1 MGGFSKINKMSI
13 TWNIEKT
20 AADLADTLATNV
32 HTQIEKSIAEQG
44 SAVLALSGGSTPK
57 PFFKA
62 LAAKTLD
69 WSKVVITLVDE
80 RWVDESHE
88 LSNALFLHENLLQ
101 HLSDEVSFVPL
112 YHPALSLEE
121 SFDTVIKTYCERTGS
136 SVRQPRKLD
145 IVILGM
151 GGDGHTA
158 SFFPDASNIASL
170 VDANDSSFLA
180 TCDSPSTQVPRITW
194 TLNTLLN
201 TSFLAL
207 HFTGCSKRQVFEQAL
222 VAGAHTELPIRSA
235 IFQDMVP
242 LNIYYAD

>member
-1 MGGFSKINKMSI
+1 MSKVLDSNFTWHEGGDALSLAEHLAGEIALEINEAIVDKGKAI
-13 TWNIEKT
+13 V
-20 AADLADTLATNV
+20 AF
-32 HTQIEKSIAEQG
+32 
-44 SAVLALSGGSTPK
+44 SGGSTPK
-57 PFFKA
+57 PLFEA
-62 LAAKTLD
+62 LVDHDID
-69 WSKVVITLVDE
+69 WSNVIVTLVDE

-88 LSNALFLHENLLQ
+88 LSNALFLRENLLQ

-180 TCDSPSTQVPRITW
+180 TCESPSTQVPRITW